1 MKILQE
7 YWQGLRLTWLS
18 KLPDEII
25 KRRLLQF
32 EAAFLFALFLRFGAW
47 LPLVWYGRGQGV
59 NRAAGAVFPPPGGMP
74 SRGGGGE
81 WKNLKGNRIG

>member
-32 EAAFLFALFLRFGAW
+32 EAAFFFALFLRFGAW
-47 LPLVWYGRGQGV
+47 LPLVWYRRRQGV
-59 NRAAGAVFPPPGGMP
+59 NRAARAVFRRYGACR
-74 SRGGGGE
+74 SRGGGE